1 MKNLNPLYLTEGP
14 VGDNVKLIKA
24 FQSYIYPNRGNPYL
38 FQQNTKILRDRY
50 ARKILDAKKDGPKK
64 AKDLYRKLKNSSSY
78 TVEKYRRMYGDL
90 PEGTSEAI
98 FTRFPLNGKVVGNY

>member
-24 FQSYIYPNRGNPYL
+24 YQSYINPNKGNSLL
-38 FQQNTKILRDRY
+38 FKQNTKLLRDKY
-50 ARKILDAKKDGPKK
+50 ARKILGAKKDSSKS
-64 AKDLYRKLKNSSSY
+64 AKDLYRKLKNSTSY
-78 TVEKYRRMYGDL
+78 RVEKYRRMYGDL
-90 PEGTSEAI
+90 PEGTSKAI